1 MPEFAVNDE
10 ITSVR
15 RLEVSDVED
24 QYPWYAND
32 GV

>member
-1 MPEFAVNDE
+1 MPEFVVNDE

-15 RLEVSDVED
+15 RLEVSDAED
-24 QYPWYAND
+24 QYPRYAND